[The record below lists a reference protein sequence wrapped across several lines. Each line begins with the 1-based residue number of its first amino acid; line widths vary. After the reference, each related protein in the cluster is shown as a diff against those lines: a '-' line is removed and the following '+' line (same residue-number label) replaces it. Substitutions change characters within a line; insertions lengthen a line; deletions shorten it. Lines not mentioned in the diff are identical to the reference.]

1 VSASTTPFES
11 AFLSG
16 KVLRKSLPAFQ
27 QSAGP
32 DAPSLKRLLLPQ
44 GELAQF
50 HDGPVPIH
58 YQAYIELRDGTV
70 RGNHYHEVKE
80 EFIYLIQGE
89 LQLVIEDIDSKA
101 RDSVTLQAGDI
112 AFISTRVAHALKTL
126 RNGHAI
132 EFSKAQ
138 FDATDTHRYP
148 LV

>member
-1 VSASTTPFES
+1 MNAQTTAINS
-11 AFLSG
+11 SFLSG
-16 KVLRKSLPAFQ
+16 KVRKQSLPAFQ
-27 QSAGP
+27 PPTGP
-32 DAPSLKRLLLPQ
+32 DAPALKRLLLPQ

-50 HDGPVPIH
+50 HDGPDPIH
-58 YQAYIELRDGTV
+58 YQAYIELRESTV
-70 RGNHYHEVKE
+70 RGNHYHEVKK

-89 LQLVIEDIDSKA
+89 LLLVVEDIDSKA

-132 EFSKAQ
+132 EFSEAR
-138 FDATDTHRYP
+138 FDAADTHRYP

>member
-1 VSASTTPFES
+1 MSASTTPFES

-27 QSAGP
+27 PPTGP

-50 HDGPVPIH
+50 HDGPEPIH
-58 YQAYIELRDGTV
+58 YQAYIELREGTV

-80 EFIYLIQGE
+80 EFIYLVQGE
-89 LQLVIEDIDSKA
+89 LLLVVEDIDSKA
-101 RDSVTLQAGDI
+101 RDSITLQTGDL
-112 AFISTRVAHALKTL
+112 ASISTRVAHALKTL
-126 RNGHAI
+126 KNGHAI
-132 EFSKAQ
+132 EFSKAR
-138 FDATDTHRYP
+138 FDAADTHRYP